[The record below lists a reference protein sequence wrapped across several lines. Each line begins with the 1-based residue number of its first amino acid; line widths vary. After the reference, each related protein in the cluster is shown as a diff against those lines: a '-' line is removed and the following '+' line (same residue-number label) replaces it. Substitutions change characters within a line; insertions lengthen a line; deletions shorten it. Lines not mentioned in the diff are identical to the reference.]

1 LDEDV
6 EEDEA
11 LLVVVSDRRGMDQ
24 SGGAMCVLWGGA
36 PVVEE
41 EKRGEKLLAAQGGRE
56 ARVPGASRRGL
67 KRGGGAGEERG
78 VVAGGPQPWGKRRS
92 RFLREGENHE
102 CLRRLSNRYGA
113 RIGSG
118 LSGQKGGKPGPT
130 EKRIGGPPAGL
141 LGVEREQGKQKRVQG
156 EERKRGF
163 YFLFLFFLFKPFE
176 FKLCSC
182 FETKERR
189 EIDSKLVFKIF
200 TLFLT
205 QNKTHFIQ
213 NVFVGKT

>member
-102 CLRRLSNRYGA
+102 RLRRLSNRYGA

-118 LSGQKGGKPGPT
+118 LSGQKGARPGPT
-130 EKRIGGPPAGL
+130 EKRRGGSPAGL
-141 LGVEREQGKQKRVQG
+141 LGVEREQAKQKRVQVGG
-156 EERKRGF
+156 EGLQTFFCF
-163 YFLFLFFLFKPFE
+163 YLNLLKSNSFSVLNLK
-176 FKLCSC
+176 
-182 FETKERR
+182 
-189 EIDSKLVFKIF
+189 
-200 TLFLT
+200 
-205 QNKTHFIQ
+205 Q
-213 NVFVGKT
+213 G